1 MHHGAGELDGL
12 RVALGTLRRHHRAA
26 RVTQA
31 ECLGHLVER
40 LAHRVVDGGA
50 QHAVIA
56 PAAHVHEHSVSAAD
70 QGNHRRRGEIG
81 RTDLVGVH
89 MALKVVH
96 THQRLVGSP
105 GRALGERHAHHQRTH
120 QARRVR
126 DAHTVKVG
134 PGQTLHAKALRRNV
148 QAFVAHAADG
158 LDVLA
163 AGDLGNHAAEAG
175 MEVDLA
181 CHHVGKQVALAVD
194 DCCRRLIAGTFD
206 SQDERALELRG
217 GLGGLLRI
225 VRLVHAQRHAGD
237 VDRGFLNAGIL
248 GDGAQR
254 LRIGGAADGRGA
266 DNALQ
271 RALHDD
277 GVLAVGIVMRALAD
291 GMHAKRF
298 VERLCADIGGANL
311 QRARG
316 SAQVAGIGS
325 HAGNELARDAA
336 AAPRRIGADLED
348 LHLPVDH
355 HAAGIA
361 DQHVPARSGRSAIG
375 AGGTRIGAFPAC
387 IRRPPGAIGARKL
400 IGHQRGIPCVRAHDL
415 GFHGRNMFGVRS
427 VEWLV
432 RDAVLVGAGVE
443 HRRVVHGGAL
453 VAARRGVLHAGSKVF
468 RVVLRQADALVLL
481 GVGQARVHR
490 KQKCR
495 VVTLSIQRIGR
506 ARAPRVLQ
514 RQQKPA
520 ARGRPQLLGQQ
531 RARGGEQ
538 LRVLRKPVARQLQRV
553 RRSAGRRFV
562 DQFLGCRLGFHHT
575 VRLKAMHA
583 RIIKRIADGVDL
595 LAHGVGD
602 HGQPAAHARGP
613 RMPGHH
619 VERRHAHQC
628 GAKRLRRA
636 LGRGHGD
643 AHARERPRAAA
654 DAHARQLAA
663 PHADLAQQGVHP
675 HEKLRVRRAMRR
687 HLHRS
692 HRLHRACRGVQTA
705 QPDGDH
711 LVRRIERQRIC
722 GFRHSAPLAFEYGS
736 LYGRFR

>member
-1 MHHGAGELDGL
+1 MD
-12 RVALGTLRRHHRAA
+12 
-26 RVTQA
+26 
-31 ECLGHLVER
+31 
-40 LAHRVVDGGA
+40 
-50 QHAVIA
+50 
-56 PAAHVHEHSVSAAD
+56 
-70 QGNHRRRGEIG
+70 
-81 RTDLVGVH
+81 
-89 MALKVVH
+89 
-96 THQRLVGSP
+96 
-105 GRALGERHAHHQRTH
+105 
-120 QARRVR
+120 
-126 DAHTVKVG
+126 
-134 PGQTLHAKALRRNV
+134 
-148 QAFVAHAADG
+148 
-158 LDVLA
+158 
-163 AGDLGNHAAEAG
+163 
-175 MEVDLA
+175 VDLT
-181 CHHVGKQVALAVD
+181 CHNVGEQVALPVD
-194 DCCRRLIAGTFD
+194 DSRGRLVARAFD
-206 SQDERALELRG
+206 GQDKRALELRG
-217 GLGGLLRI
+217 GLSGLLRI
-225 VRLVHAQRHAGD
+225 VSLVHAKRHAGD
-237 VDRGFLNAGIL
+237 VDRGFLDSGIL

-254 LRIGGAADGRGA
+254 LRVGGAANGRGT

-291 GMHAKRF
+291 GMHAERF
-298 VERLCADIGGANL
+298 VERLRAGIGGANL
-311 QRARG
+311 ERARG
-316 SAQVAGIGS
+316 GAQVARIGS
-325 HAGNELARDAA
+325 HARDELARDAA

-361 DQHVPARSGRSAIG
+361 DQHVPARSRRSALG
-375 AGGTRIGAFPAC
+375 AGETRIGALPAC

-400 IGHQRGIPCVRAHDL
+400 IGHQGRVPCIRAHDL
-415 GFHGRNMFGVRS
+415 GFHGGNVLGVRS

-443 HRRVVHGGAL
+443 HRRVMHGGAL

-490 KQKCR
+490 QQERR
-495 VVTLSIQRIGR
+495 VVTLRVQRIGR

-538 LRVLRKPVARQLQRV
+538 LRVLRKPIARQLQRV
-553 RRSAGRRFV
+553 RRSAGRCFV
-562 DQFLGCRLGFHHT
+562 DQFLACHLCFHHA
-575 VRLKAMHA
+575 VGLKAMHA
-583 RIIKRIADGVDL
+583 RFIERVTDRVNL

-619 VERRHAHQC
+619 VERRHAHQR
-628 GAKRLRRA
+628 GAERLRRA

-643 AHARERPRAAA
+643 AYARERPRAAA

-663 PHADLAQQGVHP
+663 LHAGLAQQGVHP
-675 HEKLRVRRAMRR
+675 HEQLRVRRAMRR

-722 GFRHSAPLAFEYGS
+722 GFRHSAPLAFKYGS
-736 LYGRFR
+736 FYGRFRCEIPPAARRPPGTHQARQRAIISSQQAKRRVCPPRP